1 MCSII
6 DDNKYDLFKEY
17 NIESIIFRD
26 RHGSFVSASVSYN
39 SGKKEIILIK
49 KSHSYKNK
57 LISALQNMYNIFK
70 GN

>member
-1 MCSII
+1 MCSIMNK
-6 DDNKYDLFKEY
+6 NKYDIFKEY

-26 RHGSFVSASVSYN
+26 RNGSFVSASVSYK

-49 KSHSYKNK
+49 KSYSYKNK
-57 LISALQNMYNIFK
+57 LISALQNMYNTFK